1 VALTDEPNDTSTESA
16 SAEVKDGLCNDNNW
30 DDDDTGDDSGSGSS
44 DDDRKSLKSTVRK
57 RRDTSVTVEYISN
70 FNDSIVPPVSDLPSV
85 DNIVIDTKSS
95 NVTESPRERRRS
107 MFDMLVGNKK
117 TTPAK
122 SPTVSV
128 ASPEIQISEE
138 ILAAARAHMEAAD
151 AATYEYESSEDDIGE
166 NDEELFKN
174 YVHEAENEEDVF
186 GNINLAAFRRRTV
199 QQD

>member
-1 VALTDEPNDTSTESA
+1 MFRMPLGLLCFLALALSVACTDQ
-16 SAEVKDGLCNDNNW
+16 
-30 DDDDTGDDSGSGSS
+30 
-44 DDDRKSLKSTVRK
+44 
-57 RRDTSVTVEYISN
+57 
-70 FNDSIVPPVSDLPSV
+70 PSV
-85 DNIVIDTKSS
+85 ADQQQ
-95 NVTESPRERRRS
+95 
-107 MFDMLVGNKK
+107 
-117 TTPAK
+117 
-122 SPTVSV
+122 
-128 ASPEIQISEE
+128 PEIQISEE